1 MKYVI
6 SEDRFIKIIEE
17 FILSQLGNYNPNN
30 SPIIGD
36 FYLNGRLTARVYRHN
51 RKVFVDIDK
60 NVFNTIKN
68 MFSINT
74 FELDNILSGV
84 FSDITQNNI
93 SMIYLVN

>member
-36 FYLNGRLTARVYRHN
+36 FYLNGRLTARLYRHN
-51 RKVFVDIDK
+51 RKIFVDMDRE
-60 NVFNTIKN
+60 VYYTIMN
-68 MFSINT
+68 MFSIDMG
-74 FELDNILSGV
+74 ELDNILGGI

>member
-6 SEDRFIKIIEE
+6 SEDRLVKIIEE

-36 FYLNGRLTARVYRHN
+36 FYLNGRLTARVYRKN
-51 RKVFVDIDK
+51 RKIFVDMDK
-60 NVFNTIKN
+60 DVYNTIMN
-68 MFSINT
+68 MFSIHT
-74 FELDNILSGV
+74 VELDDILGGV